1 MTTLDLTPTDGTPLF
16 DPASPLTATGNLRR
30 RTVVSRIVDGL
41 AMAGAAIAVGMMGFV
56 IFTVIKRGAPVLSF
70 AFITTNP
77 QGYSEGG
84 ILNSILGTIVIV
96 ALATVIAIP
105 VGVLTAL
112 YLSEF
117 ANPKSRFARMISVS
131 LEMLQGLPTIVVGL
145 FIFGLIVL
153 PQHTQTG
160 FAGAV
165 AISIVM
171 MPLIARSS
179 QEMLALVPGSLRE
192 AADSLGVTRWR
203 RVVGVVL
210 PAAAG
215 GIATG
220 AILAV
225 ARAAGETAPLLLCD
239 AIYNPNTTQLNP
251 FGHGVPSLPMYI
263 YSISDLAIPDA
274 YARAWGA
281 AFVLM
286 FVILLGNIGARVL
299 LARSRAKMGA

>member
-1 MTTLDLTPTDGTPLF
+1 MSSEGPRLF
-16 DPASPLTATGNLRR
+16 DPTSPLTATGNLRR
-30 RTVVSRIVDGL
+30 RAIKSRIVDVL
-41 AMAGAAIAVGMMGFV
+41 AMLAAAVAVLMMGFV
-56 IFTVIKRGAPVLSF
+56 VFTVIKRGSSVISF
-70 AFITTNP
+70 SFLTTNP
-77 QGYSEGG
+77 LGYSEGG
-84 ILNSILGTIVIV
+84 IVNSILGSIVIV
-96 ALATVIAIP
+96 ALATAIAIP
-105 VGVLTAL
+105 IGILIAL

-117 ANPKSRFARMISVS
+117 ARPDSRIKRFISVT

-153 PQHTQTG
+153 NQGGIESG

-165 AISIVM
+165 AVSIVM
-171 MPLIARSS
+171 MPLVARSA
-179 QEMLALVPGSLRE
+179 QEMLALVPMSLRE
-192 AADSLGVTRWR
+192 AADSLGVARWR
-203 RVVGVVL
+203 RVTGVVL

-220 AILAV
+220 CILAV

-281 AFVLM
+281 ALVLM
-286 FVILLGNIGARVL
+286 TVILVGNIGARVL